1 MDDRARL
8 ALLYSSMPENN
19 EQHLR
24 REELIKALEL
34 RLGIREQD
42 SDAMVVNGDLD
53 DASEGFKAKG
63 RR

>member
-8 ALLYSSMPENN
+8 ALLYSSMPENK

-24 REELIKALEL
+24 REVLIKALEIK
-34 RLGIREQD
+34 LGIREQE
-42 SDAMVVNGDLD
+42 SDAMVVNGDISDL
-53 DASEGFKAKG
+53 EGIKAKG